1 MVSLTIDNRPVT
13 VPEGTSILD
22 AAKKVGIYI
31 PTLCFL
37 KDVNEIGACR
47 VCVVEIE
54 GYTKLMTAAMIL
66 MQAWLM
72 NLFS

>member
-47 VCVVEIE
+47 VCVV
-54 GYTKLMTAAMIL
+54 
-66 MQAWLM
+66 
-72 NLFS
+72 